1 MLRFPLS
8 VPVFVPVMF
17 ARANHGLIKSTSTED
32 KMKTTIT
39 ALAVGLL
46 LMMCA
51 TKSQQ
56 SVALQG
62 PGADRVAAS
71 SATPAPPPGSAGIYK
86 SDAELT
92 ATLKKAIA
100 AANGNQSSS
109 PIANTDQYRINI
121 VHREK
126 ATGALAHEGNT
137 ELHYIIE
144 GTGVVVTGGTIVRGS
159 GGVNSATVQGGET
172 HAVKKGDV
180 IIVPAGSAHW
190 YNEVT
195 TPITYLEVR
204 FVAPK

>member
-1 MLRFPLS
+1 MR
-8 VPVFVPVMF
+8 
-17 ARANHGLIKSTSTED
+17 
-32 KMKTTIT
+32 TTIT
-39 ALAVGLL
+39 ALAAGLL
-46 LMMCA
+46 LMMCV
-51 TKSQQ
+51 TKTSQ
-56 SVALQG
+56 SVALQV
-62 PGADRVAAS
+62 PGAGRG
-71 SATPAPPPGSAGIYK
+71 ATPATTPAPTPGSAGIFK

-92 ATLKKAIA
+92 AALKKAIA

-126 ATGALAHEGNT
+126 AAGALAHEGNT

-144 GTGVVVTGGTIVRGS
+144 GTGVVVTGGTIDRGA
-159 GGVNSATVQGGET
+159 GGINSATIQGGET

-180 IIVPAGSAHW
+180 ILVPSGSAHW
-190 YNEVT
+190 YKEVT

>member
-1 MLRFPLS
+1 MR
-8 VPVFVPVMF
+8 
-17 ARANHGLIKSTSTED
+17 
-32 KMKTTIT
+32 TTIS
-39 ALAVGLL
+39 ALRVILFITMSTIQA
-46 LMMCA
+46 
-51 TKSQQ
+51 QQ
-56 SVALQG
+56 S
-62 PGADRVAAS
+62 
-71 SATPAPPPGSAGIYK
+71 ATTSAPPPGSSGIYK

-126 ATGALAHEGNT
+126 AAGALAHEGNT

-144 GTGVVVTGGTIVRGS
+144 GTGIVVTGGTIVRGT
-159 GGVNSATVQGGET
+159 GINSATIQGGET

-180 IIVPAGSAHW
+180 ILVPSGSAHW
-190 YNEVT
+190 YKEVT

>member
-1 MLRFPLS
+1 MR
-8 VPVFVPVMF
+8 
-17 ARANHGLIKSTSTED
+17 
-32 KMKTTIT
+32 TTMT
-39 ALAVGLL
+39 ALAAGLF

-51 TKSQQ
+51 TKTQQ
-56 SVALQG
+56 SVALQA
-62 PGADRVAAS
+62 PVAARG
-71 SATPAPPPGSAGIYK
+71 ATTATTPAPPPGSAGIYK
-86 SDAELT
+86 SDADLT

-126 ATGALAHEGNT
+126 AAGALAHEGNT

-144 GTGVVVTGGTIVRGS
+144 GTGIVVTGGTIVRGT
-159 GGVNSATVQGGET
+159 GGINSATIEGGET

-180 IIVPAGSAHW
+180 LLVPSGSAHW
-190 YNEVT
+190 YKEVT

-204 FVAPK
+204 FVAPR